1 MKQIFLDFEYLIED
15 VIGAKQIQEKKMQM
29 YKGTVKKWQI
39 LDDAAFDRE
48 EVVKLQAAVRA
59 PLPDEL
65 EFYEEKHSKP
75 MTLPVTNQNVSAW
88 RDDPRAIDTADFDPQ
103 FLEIDRERRKKFFLE
118 RYEKPKELA
127 EH

>member
-1 MKQIFLDFEYLIED
+1 
-15 VIGAKQIQEKKMQM
+15 M

-39 LDDAAFDRE
+39 LDDDAFDRE
-48 EVVKLQAAVRA
+48 EIIKLQAAVRA

-75 MTLPVTNQNVSAW
+75 MQLPPTNKNVELW
-88 RDDPRAIDTADFDPQ
+88 RDDARAIDTADFDPK
-103 FLEIDRERRKKFFLE
+103 FIEYHRERRKKFFLE
-118 RYEKPKELA
+118 RYEKPQELP